1 MGKSFACYANPQP
14 LARQS
19 HGMRVCMKEDD
30 TELQRWAPRPV
41 RFDQYIRRI
50 EAGREAVGV
59 DGAPAAA
66 NAERH

>member
-1 MGKSFACYANPQP
+1 
-14 LARQS
+14 
-19 HGMRVCMKEDD
+19 MRVCMKEDD

-50 EAGREAVGV
+50 KAGREAVGV